1 MLDHMVVR
9 VFDSLFDLL
18 KSRFEVSQAI
28 LNSST
33 QIARVIVIFVYKS
46 HAHQLESLF
55 QKRKILSFRV
65 SVILAYFG

>member
-33 QIARVIVIFVYKS
+33 
-46 HAHQLESLF
+46 
-55 QKRKILSFRV
+55 
-65 SVILAYFG
+65 